1 MTPTLK
7 VIKDLRFRMP
17 QIRDQGSR
25 PLCLAFAGSDFNSAQ
40 NNTTVPLSV
49 EFLAYHAYQVDGHS
63 NYSDGLTTNSIAVS
77 LANVGQPTE
86 STMPYCQ
93 SASSPQTPPSALG
106 HRFYSHATHS
116 SSFIH
121 SIDSQLNADKPT
133 VICIK
138 LCRSFLNLSA
148 PFMLDH
154 VNGHVANHAIVVV
167 GSALSNVSEK
177 YYLIRN
183 SWGPAWGDGGHCWLS
198 ESYIKT
204 TAYALLEG

>member
-1 MTPTLK
+1 MTSTLNT
-7 VIKDLRFRMP
+7 IKDLRQLMP

-40 NNTTVPLSV
+40 NNITNPLSV
-49 EFLAYHAYQVDGHS
+49 EFLAYHAYLVDGHS
-63 NYSDGLTTNSIAVS
+63 NYSDGLTTNSIVVS

-86 STMPYCQ
+86 SEMPYCH
-93 SASSPQTPPSALG
+93 SASSPQTPPAVLG
-106 HRFYSHATHS
+106 HKFYSHATHS
-116 SSFIH
+116 SRFIH

-138 LCRSFLNLSA
+138 LCRSFFNLSA

-154 VNGHVANHAIVVV
+154 VDGHVANHAIVVV
-167 GSALSNVSEK
+167 GSALSKTNEK

-183 SWGPAWGDGGHCWLS
+183 SWGSAWGDGGHCWLS
-198 ESYIKT
+198 EGYINT
-204 TAYALLEG
+204 TAYALIEG